1 MEIRPLGEKDAAAYW
16 NLRLESLQNEPLA
29 FGKAAEEHQA
39 TKVETTAIRFRGM
52 SADNFTLG
60 AFEGDELIGIAT
72 FIRETGL
79 KERHKGR
86 IFGVYV
92 TASWRGKGV
101 GNALIAAVLKRA
113 KEDPS
118 LEQILLAVASGQ
130 KAAIQL
136 YRKFGFKVYGTE
148 PKALKVT
155 SEYIDQ
161 EHMVLMLR

>member
-1 MEIRPLGEKDAAAYW
+1 
-16 NLRLESLQNEPLA
+16 
-29 FGKAAEEHQA
+29 
-39 TKVETTAIRFRGM
+39 
-52 SADNFTLG
+52 
-60 AFEGDELIGIAT
+60 
-72 FIRETGL
+72 
-79 KERHKGR
+79 
-86 IFGVYV
+86 VYV

-155 SEYIDQ
+155 SEYIDEQ
-161 EHMVLMLR
+161 HMVLMLR